1 MSEIVAASI
10 QMRVGRSLDENIDEA
25 ARLIADAANRGA
37 EVACLPEY
45 FSTPGVTV
53 PSKSTQAKVYPR
65 TIEFLKDAS
74 MTHEILLAGNT
85 IELRED
91 GYYNTCYIFDRGDL
105 IGKHTKVHITKG
117 EERFGLKHGSEFKV
131 FGAGKFNVGVLVC
144 ADVLYPEAG
153 RILGLKGADI
163 VFNPVVSFLKE
174 EDPTKEARNSIFIA
188 RSFDND
194 FFLLKAGSV
203 GKSPFGT
210 SIAGRSLITSPWGI
224 LSSARDEFEPEVIL
238 ATLDMKML
246 HKIRKENYSLYRR
259 VKEAYCPL
267 VK

>member
-53 PSKSTQAKVYPR
+53 PSKSTQEKVYKR
-65 TIEFLKDAS
+65 TIEFLKDES
-74 MTHEILLAGNT
+74 MTHEILLAGNA

-91 GYYNTCYIFDRGDL
+91 GYYNTCYIVECGDI
-105 IGKHTKVHITKG
+105 IGKHTKVHITQG
-117 EERFGLKHGSEFKV
+117 EERFGLKHGSEFQV
-131 FGAGKFNVGVLVC
+131 FRAGTFNVGVLVC

-174 EDPTKEARNSIFIA
+174 EDLTKEARNSIFIA
-188 RSFDND
+188 RSYDND

-203 GKSPFGT
+203 GKSPFGAK
-210 SIAGRSLITSPWGI
+210 IAGRSLIASPWGI
-224 LSSARDEFEPEVIL
+224 LSSSKGEFEPEVIL

-246 HKIRKENYSLYRR
+246 HKMRKENYSLYRR
-259 VKEAYCPL
+259 VKEAYSPL